1 MSFHASL
8 DHEEEAPRP
17 VEYINRTDQ
26 TLKNPLLGTEVK
38 YCLNNSWLPHHL
50 RARSLITKRIY
61 PSRDYYKIFRTICF
75 KRNIY
80 PLGTIIRASEAILS
94 LIVDVWQLGGMRGK
108 LLSSVR
114 YAMTSDDVRAAFE
127 AHVAFQRMIRDVS
140 FTRVRDIGPLQ
151 LGDATLHFV
160 QSLVVIT
167 RGDVQ
172 CLMTYNHFL
181 AAADTVK
188 SRCHL
193 LIAAVVSGTLRQ
205 HGSFIDSIL
214 QLIKMIDNIIVPHD
228 DYFSIIKSIY
238 PLTQGLVMLK
248 KNRTV
253 VTQFHTVFNHVKVL
267 ARDLYDFLEQLVS
280 TNESLA
286 LEIAS
291 VQKSWFFP
299 EIDISQGSKEQFE
312 KMRKDAE
319 SQTALYLFGERIM
332 WIFRQEFI
340 KGYLLRHSKW
350 PPVRFKSGINPLLCD
365 ARAAAEW
372 LPEFDKNYEW
382 FQHVTILKTFDLDLD
397 PDFNDIVSD
406 KAVIE
411 KKGMWPYEYNA
422 AAYRD
427 KYGSRL
433 VRGVK
438 KGTSRLVNALID
450 GKLDDLPRLL
460 MPYTQGQVDPEDCVT
475 ILVPKEKELKVKG
488 RFFSK
493 QALSTRV
500 YQVICESTIKRD
512 VMPLLRTHSMTMSST
527 SLTHLLNKLSTRL
540 GKGTAFVINLDY
552 SSWCNAFRPELQMP
566 LCSQLDMMYG
576 SGYFFRTG
584 CTLPCFTTFL
594 IQDRFNPPRQSGEGG
609 PVEDLEMC
617 AQGTFTLGEGMRQK
631 LWTVITACWET
642 LALREVRVD
651 FDILGQGDNQT
662 IIIYS
667 NSRCDN
673 QDLADRALGSLF
685 KYARKAGHA
694 LKVEECWVSDYLYE
708 YGKRMFIDGIPI
720 SGALKQ
726 LSRVTDSTG
735 EIFPNLYSKLACLIS
750 SCMSAAMSD
759 TSPWVALGTGVI
771 LYLVE
776 LYIELPPKM
785 MAQEEVIITLACVG
799 PIIGGLPTPVLLPS
813 VFFRGLSDPL
823 PLQLRVLATLR
834 DRLHIPMPLINNVV
848 KFKVAARPDWLALV
862 TDPTCLNIVQPLR
875 PERQLRVWV
884 EQAITESTAS
894 SKVADFFQQPLVEMA
909 QGLAHDLSSMSPLRP
924 RDMSA
929 LFGLS
934 NVAYGLSIVDLFQ
947 KSSTIVAANQ
957 AIHLDT
963 IISESRRYRD
973 LIVSRLG
980 DRDETG
986 IDLEPYLLGCT
997 YSQAKAL
1004 RELTWGRPLE
1014 GVTMPFVGEQF
1025 KPLPSAEAKPGDY
1038 KDAILYIPQEP
1049 LDLSHLERRG
1059 DQPLYLGS
1067 TTSIKVKKGEIMG
1080 LNKSRAAH
1088 LVRDTLVLWE
1098 WYKVRKVRDPHL
1110 SSLIK
1115 VFLSE
1120 KGYSGLKGP
1129 SVQGGT
1135 LTHRLPSR
1143 GDSRQGL
1150 TGYVNIMSTWLRF
1163 TSDYLSTYSH
1173 STDDYTIHFQQ
1184 VFTYGCLY
1192 ADSELRGGSKIKSPY
1207 LLLAS
1212 CEGCF
1217 EKITEEGFV
1226 FTVCPTYQGAQWL
1239 LTKPVETV
1247 GAEFGEKYVDID
1259 PCSAAAIAFGKLV
1272 GESLIREVKI
1282 IIRNNDFH
1290 SPNNLDRLSMSDLKR
1305 LPWSVVFRAVWGYLL
1320 STQISRREK
1329 SDLVRFMLGEQ
1340 SKTIGVVARAL
1351 GPGTNLVEAAPVVRS
1366 LLAIAETRGRYM
1378 TVARVL
1384 LLPLVNPDMAK
1395 LESSKLSR
1403 ELLDIKQEDIELHVA
1418 RARSEYGT
1426 LGEPLLLET
1435 NDYVSECGYHQ
1446 EVRSLASHSKCR
1458 QFSMIKAAVRRLGI
1472 QRIYIY
1478 PDVEAELV
1486 SDLAHLNGLEVI
1498 IVLNGN
1504 PEFYETI
1511 CDLDLCG
1518 SCLSRINIQE
1528 SLSSS
1533 RHNGVHLGGP
1543 YDCNRLMLSYSDD
1556 DIVSSSLGCMEDGI
1570 HKVWI
1575 GEQQVDLT
1583 GMCCLPLVD
1592 PCPSLFPPVYSSEKA
1607 FVHALI
1613 TTYDMVT
1620 HLAGLEGEAVY
1631 RGLNE
1636 LHKLVQIAQ
1645 LRMGYSVLQEVTY
1658 SVGIVSG
1665 SGAVLPGRV
1674 AGRGFRAFVLRGG
1687 GASGCS
1693 LPWSGGGLRAG
1704 FGELPKCVLD
1714 LIRGE
1719 C

>member
-8 DHEEEAPRP
+8 DYEEEAPRP

-38 YCLNNSWLPHHL
+38 YCLSNSWLPHHL
-50 RARSLITKRIY
+50 RARSLITKRVY

-80 PLGTIIRASEAILS
+80 PLGTIIRASEAILN
-94 LIVDVWQLGGMRGK
+94 LVIDVWRLGAMRDK

-114 YAMTSDDVRAAFE
+114 YAMTSDDVRSAFE

-140 FTRVRDIGPLQ
+140 FTHTRDIGPLQ
-151 LGDATLHFV
+151 LGDATLDFV

-167 RGDVQ
+167 RGDIQ

-181 AAADTVK
+181 AAADTAK

-205 HGSFIDSIL
+205 HGSFLGHIL
-214 QLIKMIDNIIVPHD
+214 HLIKTIDNITASHD
-228 DYFSIIKSIY
+228 DYFLVIKSIY
-238 PLTQGLVMLK
+238 PLVQGLVMLK

-253 VTQFHTVFNHVKVL
+253 VTQFYNVFSHVRTI
-267 ARDLYDFLEQLVS
+267 AEDLYTYLEQLVNIS
-280 TNESLA
+280 EHLA

-299 EIDISQGSKEQFE
+299 EIDIRQGSREQFE
-312 KMRKDAE
+312 KMRNDTE
-319 SQTALYLFGERIM
+319 SQTALYLFGERIL

-340 KGYLLRHSKW
+340 RGYLLRHSKW
-350 PPVRFKSGINPLLCD
+350 PPVRFKPGASPLLCD
-365 ARAAAEW
+365 ARAASEW
-372 LPEFDKNYEW
+372 SPEFDRNYEW
-382 FQHVTILKTFDLDLD
+382 FQDVIILKTFDLDLD

-411 KKGMWPYEYNA
+411 KRNMWPYEYNA

-433 VRGVK
+433 LRK
-438 KGTSRLVNALID
+438 TKRGTSRLVNALID

-460 MPYTQGQVDPEDCVT
+460 GPYTQGRVDPEDCITV
-475 ILVPKEKELKVKG
+475 LVPKEKELKVKG

-493 QALSTRV
+493 QALSTRI

-512 VMPLLRTHSMTMSST
+512 IMPLLKTHSMTMSST

-540 GKGTAFVINLDY
+540 GRGTAFVINLDY

-594 IQDRFNPPRQSGEGG
+594 VQDRFYPPRQSTDGL
-609 PVEDLEMC
+609 PLEDLETC
-617 AQGTFTLGEGMRQK
+617 AQGTLTLGEGMRQK
-631 LWTVITACWET
+631 LWTIITACWEII
-642 LALREVRVD
+642 ALREVRVD

-662 IIIYS
+662 IVIYS
-667 NSRCDN
+667 NPQSDN

-708 YGKRMFIDGIPI
+708 YGKRMFIDGIPV

-735 EIFPNLYSKLACLIS
+735 EVFPNLYSKLACLIS

-759 TSPWVALGTGVI
+759 TSPWVALGAGVI
-771 LYLVE
+771 LYLIE
-776 LYIELPPKM
+776 LYIELPPRI

-799 PIIGGLPTPVLLPS
+799 PVIGGLPTPVLLPS
-813 VFFRGLSDPL
+813 VFFRGLSDSL
-823 PLQLRVLATLR
+823 PLQLRVLAILR
-834 DRLHIPMPLINNVV
+834 DNLHIPISLINNVV

-963 IISESRRYRD
+963 IVAESQRYRN
-973 LIVSRLG
+973 LIVARLE
-980 DRDETG
+980 DRAETG
-986 IDLEPYLLGCT
+986 IDLGPYLSGCT
-997 YSQAKAL
+997 YHRAKEL

-1025 KPLPSAEAKPGDY
+1025 RPLQSLAASQEDY

-1049 LDLSHLERRG
+1049 LDITHLERRG

-1098 WYKVRKVRDPHL
+1098 WYKVRKVNDPHL

-1120 KGYSGLKGP
+1120 KGYSGLSGP
-1129 SVQGGT
+1129 AVQGGT

-1150 TGYVNIMSTWLRF
+1150 TGYVNVISTWLRF

-1192 ADSELRGGSKIKSPY
+1192 ADSELRGGSKIRSPY
-1207 LLLAS
+1207 LLVAS

-1217 EKITEEGFV
+1217 EKITEEGFY
-1226 FTVCPTYQGAQWL
+1226 FTMCPTYQGARWL
-1239 LTKPVETV
+1239 LTKSVEAV

-1259 PCSAAAIAFGKLV
+1259 PCSAAAAAFGKLI
-1272 GESLIREVKI
+1272 GESLIREVKVV
-1282 IIRNNDFH
+1282 IRNSDFF
-1290 SPNNLDRLSMSDLKR
+1290 SPSALDRLSISDLRR
-1305 LPWSVVFRAVWGYLL
+1305 LPWSIVFRAVWHYLL
-1320 STQISRREK
+1320 NTQASRRER

-1340 SKTIGVVARAL
+1340 SKTVGVVTRAL
-1351 GPGTNLVEAAPVVRS
+1351 GAGTNLIEAAPVVRS
-1366 LLAIAETRGRYM
+1366 LLALAETKGRYM
-1378 TVARVL
+1378 TVARIL
-1384 LLPLVNPDMAK
+1384 LLPLVNPDMAQ
-1395 LESSKLSR
+1395 LESSRLPSN
-1403 ELLDIKQEDIELHVA
+1403 LLDVKQEDIELHIA
-1418 RARSEYGT
+1418 RARSEYGASGD
-1426 LGEPLLLET
+1426 LMLLET
-1435 NDYVSECGYHQ
+1435 NDYIYECGYHQ
-1446 EVRSLASHSKCR
+1446 GTQAYASHPRCK
-1458 QFSMIKAAVRRLGI
+1458 QFSMIKAAIRRLEI
-1472 QRIYIY
+1472 KKIYIY
-1478 PDVEAELV
+1478 PDIDAELV
-1486 SDLAHLNGLEVI
+1486 VDLAHLGGLEIV
-1498 IVLNGN
+1498 IVLGGD
-1504 PEFYETI
+1504 PQFYETV

-1518 SCLSRINIQE
+1518 SCQSRINIRE
-1528 SLSSS
+1528 SLASG
-1533 RHNGVHLGGP
+1533 RHCGIHLGGP
-1543 YDCNRLMLSYSDD
+1543 CDQEKLMLSYLDN
-1556 DIVSSSLGCMEDGI
+1556 DIVSSSQGCMEDGL
-1570 HKVWI
+1570 HGVWI
-1575 GEQQVDLT
+1575 GDCQVDLA

-1607 FVHALI
+1607 FVHALM
-1613 TTYDMVT
+1613 TTYDMVAQ
-1620 HLAGLEGEAVY
+1620 LAGLDSEAIY
-1631 RGLNE
+1631 RGLEE
-1636 LHKLVQIAQ
+1636 LNRLIQIAQ
-1645 LRMGYSVLQEVTY
+1645 LRLGYSAVQETTY

-1665 SGAVLPGRV
+1665 SGAVLPGRMV
-1674 AGRGFRAFVLRGG
+1674 GRGFRVFVLRSSGVAGCAVLGG
-1687 GASGCS
+1687 ER
-1693 LPWSGGGLRAG
+1693 GLGVG
-1704 FGELPKCVLD
+1704 FGALPKCISD
-1714 LIRGE
+1714 LIKGR